1 MHLQRILVVLLS
13 FIGIISVFLPWFSF
27 DNLLIDYTVNGI
39 ERNGWLIIGLFALS
53 IVLAVIKDLN
63 KTIEK
68 GFSVGIMLASF
79 LASVIIII
87 DLLTLDNQTDNFIG
101 NLFKTKVNIEYGIY
115 LVLIC
120 GIGIPIA
127 LFLLK
132 DKEN

>member
-1 MHLQRILVVLLS
+1 MHLQRILVISLS

-27 DNLLIDYTVNGI
+27 DSLLLDYTINGT
-39 ERNGWLIIGLFALS
+39 ERNGWLVIGLFAVS
-53 IVLAVIKDLN
+53 IVLAVLKDLN
-63 KTIEK
+63 KSIEK
-68 GFSVGIMLASF
+68 GFNVGIMLASM
-79 LASVIIII
+79 LASVIVII

-101 NLFKTKVNIEYGIY
+101 ELFKTKVNIEYGIY

-120 GIGIPIA
+120 GIGIPIS

>member
-39 ERNGWLIIGLFALS
+39 ERNGWLVILLFALS
-53 IVLAVIKDLN
+53 IVLAVVKDLN

-68 GFSVGIMLASF
+68 GFSVGIMLASI